1 MPPTC
6 GIERSRFSSFF
17 LWAPA
22 IGLKIS
28 QRRDRGAAVCEPRVV
43 VPRHLSKYA
52 MAELFSIECSAI
64 LDTIFGGLGISLK
77 SQIAVSG

>member
-1 MPPTC
+1 M
-6 GIERSRFSSFF
+6 
-17 LWAPA
+17 
-22 IGLKIS
+22 
-28 QRRDRGAAVCEPRVV
+28 
-43 VPRHLSKYA
+43 VPCHLSKYA